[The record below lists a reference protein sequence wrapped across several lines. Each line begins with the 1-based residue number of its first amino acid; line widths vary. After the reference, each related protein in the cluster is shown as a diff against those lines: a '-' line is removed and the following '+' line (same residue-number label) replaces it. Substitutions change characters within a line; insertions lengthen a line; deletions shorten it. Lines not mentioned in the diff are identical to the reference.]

1 MKATPIPQSEG
12 DTNLTSRRAAWQARA
27 LDGATRA
34 LLAEDERYFLRQSV
48 STPCLN
54 AIAKAEGIWIEDVG
68 GTALHGFPR
77 QQRAPHRLRPS
88 APEEGDRRA
97 DGGAAVRAAPLR
109 QCTGRGAGEEAR
121 RRSRRSGQ
129 PRCCSPRA
137 ARTPSRWRSRSPAP
151 PRAGSRRC
159 PSGTPS
165 TARASAPARCR
176 ARRCSAP
183 ARRRHWWRARSTS
196 RLMPA
201 RAAPTARRALE
212 ASRRRPA
219 RA

>member
-12 DTNLTSRRAAWQARA
+12 DTNLTSRRTAWQARA

-34 LLAEDERYFLRQSV
+34 LLDEDERHFLRQSV

-54 AIAKAEGIWIEDVG
+54 AICRAEGIWIEDVG
-68 GTALHGFPR
+68 GTAVHGLPR
-77 QQRAPHRLRPS
+77 QQRAPHRLRSS
-88 APEEGDRRA
+88 APQEGDRRA
-97 DGGAAVRAAPLR
+97 DGGAAVRAAPLC
-109 QCTGRGAGEEAR
+109 QCTGRGAGEEALGDLTLR
-121 RRSRRSGQ
+121 AE
-129 PRCCSPRA
+129 PRCCSRPA

-151 PRAGSRRC
+151 PRAGTRRC

-165 TARASAPARCR
+165 TVPASAPARCR

-183 ARRRHWWRARSTS
+183 APRLRWWRVCSTS

-201 RAAPTARRALE
+201 RAAPTARRAWKNP
-212 ASRRRPA
+212 ARPA